1 MEPENFLPLSGSLT
15 DVAVGVPN
23 PMELDYAMAPNL
35 EKSSEETFDDKQKES
50 YWAIIE
56 KVRGLLSVTEVA
68 TIQGFPFK
76 LIALSLLFSTR

>member
-1 MEPENFLPLSGSLT
+1 
-15 DVAVGVPN
+15 
-23 PMELDYAMAPNL
+23 MELDYAMAPNL